1 MCAIDNWMTSD
12 LRPEELEYPGPLFS
26 LAGATDMGSA
36 TGWQSLVE
44 GRCFTIWTAR
54 PQHNPACG

>member
-12 LRPEELEYPGPLFS
+12 AAPPAECRRPHLS
-26 LAGATDMGSA
+26 VAGASDMGCP
-36 TGWQSLVE
+36 TGGSPLIE
-44 GRCFTIWTAR
+44 GRCFTVWEAR